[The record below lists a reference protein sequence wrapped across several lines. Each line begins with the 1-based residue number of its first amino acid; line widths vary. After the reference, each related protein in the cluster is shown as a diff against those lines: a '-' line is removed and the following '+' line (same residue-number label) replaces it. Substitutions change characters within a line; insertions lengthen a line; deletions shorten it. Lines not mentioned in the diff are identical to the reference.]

1 MFEDGPDDGWVFDAA
16 DLCGAPHKSAYVK
29 RLIM

>member
-1 MFEDGPDDGWVFDAA
+1 VLKDFFNHIRLFDEA

-29 RLIM
+29 HLIM